1 VGGQDNQP
9 DTVRLLKVN
18 EEIKRCNTMDDTEWT
33 FYLVY
38 RSKYNRE
45 SIDTLKYGMTFQEFV
60 VHSDFIYIHEDLE
73 EASTPD
79 PPKGR

>member
-1 VGGQDNQP
+1 MGGQNSQP
-9 DTVRLLKVN
+9 DTVRLFKVN
-18 EEIKRCNTMDDTEWT
+18 KAIESCNTLDDVEWN

-38 RSKYNRE
+38 RSKYNKE
-45 SIDTLKYGMTFQEFV
+45 TIDTLKYGMTFEEFV

-79 PPKGR
+79 PPKGS

>member
-1 VGGQDNQP
+1 MGGQASQP
-9 DTVRLLKVN
+9 NAVGLLKVN
-18 EEIKRCNTMDDTEWT
+18 KAIDECNTIDETEWN

-38 RSKYNRE
+38 RSKYNKE

-73 EASTPD
+73 EASTPE
-79 PPKGR
+79 P